1 MSGTKE
7 ARQEGIY
14 CVWSSATG
22 CCCIL
27 LPLTDGIFYEGW
39 GNGVGLGG
47 FRRYVTHTGQSDVM
61 AVTSL
66 CYSP

>member
-22 CCCIL
+22 CYCIL
-27 LPLTDGIFYEGW
+27 LPLTDGIFDEGW
-39 GNGVGLGG
+39 GNGGGVGGLGG
-47 FRRYVTHTGQSDVM
+47 LGGMSPTLGRVM
-61 AVTSL
+61 SWQ
-66 CYSP
+66 